1 MDNYSKIRE
10 EANGYRVE
18 PSGKAW
24 ERVEQKLDY
33 SLIQTQRKKDLIK
46 RRMLSVMALS
56 LIVACTYLI
65 IHESRKPTFVDM
77 GQIASWEDLK
87 VQDDDFY
94 NLQNVRL
101 LETAYRSTG
110 Q

>member
-1 MDNYSKIRE
+1 MDNYSKLRE

-24 ERVEQKLDY
+24 ERVEQKLDNN
-33 SLIQTQRKKDLIK
+33 LVKTQRKKDAMK
-46 RRMLSVMALS
+46 RRMLSVMGVS
-56 LIVACTYLI
+56 LILICTYLI

-101 LETAYRSTG
+101 LDTAYRLTG